1 MKTAF
6 NRSNFS
12 RRKLIQYR
20 AAAGVAILRSRFNSR
35 GLPGSAC
42 VFFESLRTSL
52 MRFHQVLARTLPSLS
67 GIRPGSAAL
76 ATTVVT
82 ALLTIGGTDAQE
94 AYPNRPIK
102 LIVPF
107 AAGGNT
113 DAIGRVTASSME
125 HALKV
130 SVIVENRPGAG
141 GIVGTDAVVKS
152 PPDGYTLCVCGN
164 GPLTVTPWT
173 EKVPYDPL
181 KDLVPISLINTN
193 ALVLIVN
200 LKVEAKTAADL
211 VALSHKV
218 PGGLSYST
226 VGAGGLVTFSAEIF
240 RTQTK
245 AKLTAV
251 PYRGGALATTAV
263 VAGDVQ
269 LSFANMSDAMGQ
281 IESKGVRPLA
291 VTTAKRS
298 EYLPDIPTLVETGLV
313 SIPVES
319 WNGLFAPAG
328 TPKPI
333 VDQLAKVMAD
343 MARDPEVRKRMATFG
358 SSAVANTPSEYA
370 EILRVESGQ
379 WEKTVAELGLKK

>member
-1 MKTAF
+1 MHIGQSLSCGF
-6 NRSNFS
+6 HS
-12 RRKLIQYR
+12 RHGR
-20 AAAGVAILRSRFNSR
+20 AARRLLAAIVAVTLLPFAG
-35 GLPGSAC
+35 
-42 VFFESLRTSL
+42 
-52 MRFHQVLARTLPSLS
+52 AR
-67 GIRPGSAAL
+67 
-76 ATTVVT
+76 
-82 ALLTIGGTDAQE
+82 AQD
-94 AYPNRPIK
+94 AYPNRPIR

-113 DAIGRVTASSME
+113 DAIGRVTASYME
-125 HALKV
+125 QALKV
-130 SVIVENRPGAG
+130 SVVVENRPGAG

-152 PPDGYTLCVCGN
+152 APDGYTLCVCGN

-181 KDLVPISLINTN
+181 KDLTPISLINTN

-211 VALSHKV
+211 VTLSQKA
-218 PGGLSYST
+218 PSGLSYST

-245 AKLTAV
+245 ANLTAV
-251 PYRGGALATTAV
+251 PYRGGALATSAV

-281 IESKGVRPLA
+281 LESKGVRPLA

-298 EYLPDIPTLVETGLV
+298 EYLPEVPTLIETGLV

-333 VDQLAKVMAD
+333 IDRLAKVMAE
-343 MARDPEVRKRMATFG
+343 MARDPEVRKRMTTFG

-379 WEKTVAELGLKK
+379 WEKAVAEIGLKK